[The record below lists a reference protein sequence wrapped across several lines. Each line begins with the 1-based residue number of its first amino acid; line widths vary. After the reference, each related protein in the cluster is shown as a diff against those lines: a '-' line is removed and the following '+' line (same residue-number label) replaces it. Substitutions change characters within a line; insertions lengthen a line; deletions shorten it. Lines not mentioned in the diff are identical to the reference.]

1 MPNEKKRRKLN
12 DENEIVKTS
21 NEENNFENEAN
32 NLENEEISNFENSE
46 EIALVDPPPLSP
58 APQELRRSDRLA
70 AKAPKPWEPGTL
82 PHVLYLVFR
91 YIILYQFIFVINTV
105 QCN

>member
-1 MPNEKKRRKLN
+1 MKRRKFN
-12 DENEIVKTS
+12 DDNETVKTS
-21 NEENNFENEAN
+21 NEVNNFKNEAN
-32 NLENEEISNFENSE
+32 DLENEETNNFENSE
-46 EIALVDPPPLSP
+46 EIALVDSPPLSLL

-70 AKAPKPWEPGTL
+70 ARAPKPWEPGTL

>member
-46 EIALVDPPPLSP
+46 EIVHVDPPTLSP

-70 AKAPKPWEPGTL
+70 ARAPKPWEPGTL

>member
-58 APQELRRSDRLA
+58 QNRPTGSESSEAVGTGNLA
-70 AKAPKPWEPGTL
+70 ACPL
-82 PHVLYLVFR
+82 SRIQIY
-91 YIILYQFIFVINTV
+91 YIISV
-105 QCN
+105 